1 MFDFGGSPAVAVVN
15 EDEEDIGDDADGRE
29 SKSVSVPV
37 PTSMQFKASIDKL
50 DTSMTN
56 VAAA

>member
-15 EDEEDIGDDADGRE
+15 EDEDIGDDADGRE

-56 VAAA
+56 VAAT